1 MSDLSHLDP
10 HVQRALARPHRI
22 DITTI
27 GRRSGQ
33 PRRIELVFH
42 VIDGDIV
49 LSGMPGRRDWYANLV
64 ADPNMTFHLTGPVK
78 ADLPAVARPIT
89 EPEERRRVM
98 EAVTRNWQAE
108 DRLETFYRHSPLVE
122 VKFPAPAVRGA
133 A

>member
-42 VIDGDIV
+42 VIDGEIV
-49 LSGMPGRRDWYANLV
+49 LSGITGRRDW
-64 ADPNMTFHLTGPVK
+64 
-78 ADLPAVARPIT
+78 
-89 EPEERRRVM
+89 
-98 EAVTRNWQAE
+98 
-108 DRLETFYRHSPLVE
+108 
-122 VKFPAPAVRGA
+122 
-133 A
+133 